1 MAVNG
6 NVKETKKPKVNV
18 FEKSFREIKAEAKR
32 ITWAPRKEIKK
43 AIAAVLTFCV
53 IYVVI
58 VGALDFGFSNLF
70 KLIFK

>member
-6 NVKETKKPKVNV
+6 NVKETIKPKVNV
-18 FEKSFREIKAEAKR
+18 FQKAYREMKAEVKR
-32 ITWAPRKEIKK
+32 ITWASKKDTKK
-43 AIAAVLTFCV
+43 ATAAVLTFCV

-58 VGALDFGFSNLF
+58 VGILDFGFSNLF

>member
-6 NVKETKKPKVNV
+6 NVKETNKPKVNV
-18 FEKSFREIKAEAKR
+18 FEKAFRELKAEVKR
-32 ITWAPRKEIKK
+32 ITWAPKNEIKK
-43 AIAAVLTFCV
+43 SIAAVLTFCV

-58 VGALDFGFSNLF
+58 VGILDFGFSNLF

>member
-6 NVKETKKPKVNV
+6 NVKQTNKPKVNV
-18 FEKSFREIKAEAKR
+18 FEKAFKEIKAEGKR
-32 ITWAPRKEIKK
+32 ITWASKKEIKK

-58 VGALDFGFSNLF
+58 VGILDFGFNNLF

>member
-6 NVKETKKPKVNV
+6 KAKETNKPKVNI
-18 FEKSFREIKAEAKR
+18 FKKAFSEIKAEVKR
-32 ITWAPRKEIKK
+32 ITWASKKDTKK

-58 VGALDFGFSNLF
+58 VGILDFGFSNLF